1 VTERYFSPDEVEALI
16 PKLTG
21 IVDALRAAHAEVEE
35 TRGRL
40 QAEQRRLTLAGGGML
55 DRARWRADRAR
66 LDAAVAR
73 AQASVEEIHAV
84 GGVPKG
90 VEEGLVDF
98 PHLRDGRVVNLC
110 WKYGETRIRWWHGMD
125 EGYGARK
132 PL

>member
-1 VTERYFSPDEVEALI
+1 MTERYFSPDEVEALI
-16 PKLTG
+16 PRLTG
-21 IVDALRAAHAEVEE
+21 IVEGLRAAHADVEAM
-35 TRGRL
+35 RGRL
-40 QAEQRRLTLAGGGML
+40 QAEQRRLALAGGGVL
-55 DRARWRADRAR
+55 DQERWRADRAS

-73 AQASVEEIHAV
+73 AQAAVDEIHAL

-125 EGYGARK
+125 EGFSARK

>member
-16 PKLTG
+16 PRLTG
-21 IVDALRAAHAEVEE
+21 IVEGLRAAHADVEAM
-35 TRGRL
+35 RGRL
-40 QAEQRRLTLAGGGML
+40 QAEQRRLALAGGGVL
-55 DRARWRADRAR
+55 DQERWRADRAS

-73 AQASVEEIHAV
+73 AQAAVDEIHAL

-125 EGYGARK
+125 EGFSARK

>member
-1 VTERYFSPDEVEALI
+1 MTERYFSPDEVEALI
-16 PKLTG
+16 PTLTAA
-21 IVDALRAAHAEVEE
+21 VERLREAHAEVEE

-40 QAEQRRLTLAGGGML
+40 QAEQQRLAMSGGGML
-55 DRARWRADRAR
+55 DRARWRANRER
-66 LDAAVAR
+66 LDTAVKR
-73 AQASVEEIHAV
+73 AQAAVDEVHAM

-110 WKYGETRIRWWHGMD
+110 WKYGETRIGWWHGMD
-125 EGYGARK
+125 EGFAARK

>member
-1 VTERYFSPDEVEALI
+1 MSDRYFSPDEVEALI
-16 PKLTG
+16 PTLTD
-21 IVDALRAAHAEVEE
+21 IVERLRGAHAEVAE

-40 QAEQRRLTLAGGGML
+40 QAEQQRLAMAGGGML
-55 DRARWRADRAR
+55 DQSRWRTDQ
-66 LDAAVAR
+66 AALEAAAAR
-73 AQASVEEIHAV
+73 AQKAVDDIHAV

-90 VEEGLVDF
+90 VEEGLIDF

-110 WKYGETRIRWWHGMD
+110 WKFGETRIRFWHGMD